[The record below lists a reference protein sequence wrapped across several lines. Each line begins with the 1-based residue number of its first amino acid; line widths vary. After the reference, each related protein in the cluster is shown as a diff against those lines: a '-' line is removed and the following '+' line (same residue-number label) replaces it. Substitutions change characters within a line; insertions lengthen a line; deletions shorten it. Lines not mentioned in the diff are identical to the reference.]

1 MVRTTVAMF
10 VLDGSPFTT
19 LSCQHCL
26 VCFRCLEAG
35 GDMTVG
41 TFTTRPTCDCDGKQ
55 FLSLTDTEHL
65 RGGIF
70 SLKLG
75 ENFNNLGDLGLAS
88 WGLTSCFSGG
98 FIVGIRTSVK
108 VLLSRLWS
116 EREGRSAWLG
126 VGVVG
131 VQKLFC
137 LPEYKEGVG

>member
-1 MVRTTVAMF
+1 
-10 VLDGSPFTT
+10 
-19 LSCQHCL
+19 
-26 VCFRCLEAG
+26 
-35 GDMTVG
+35 MTVG
-41 TFTTRPTCDCDGKQ
+41 TAFTTRPTCDCDGKQ

-65 RGGIF
+65 RGGPGIF